1 MVPVKKLEVK
11 TTSVWNIYGKDL
23 EFKGPRTR
31 QIQGTLNPAI
41 EPRNE
46 NRWELRVTENKR
58 TEESRSTRRR
68 AKRRRLRSHLGAQHP
83 RKPAAEEQ
91 PGGGEKEGGEEDRKA
106 SLSLTALRPSSLH
119 FQTVC
124 SHLDM
129 EFSEVRSLGD
139 RTVLKL
145 RLGCDTAGKGWC
157 NVELKQRS
165 VSEIIRRDKRSSPVT
180 WWTFFTV
187 DLSFWEPSL
196 GPPILQQQCQRSPP
210 GCC

>member
-1 MVPVKKLEVK
+1 MGAESDGEQEDRRK
-11 TTSVWNIYGKDL
+11 
-23 EFKGPRTR
+23 
-31 QIQGTLNPAI
+31 QIHQ
-41 EPRNE
+41 
-46 NRWELRVTENKR
+46 
-58 TEESRSTRRR
+58 EESKAEAVKIASRRAASTETSSRRATWRRR
-68 AKRRRLRSHLGAQHP
+68 ERGRRGGQKGFTLSH
-83 RKPAAEEQ
+83 
-91 PGGGEKEGGEEDRKA
+91 
-106 SLSLTALRPSSLH
+106 TTLRPSSLH

-145 RLGCDTAGKGWC
+145 RLGCDTAGKVWC
-157 NVELKQRS
+157 NVELKQLF